1 MKLLL
6 LSFFLMMLYAYTS
19 FAQRPTHV
27 PGAGEPARVFESP
40 VNVVIY
46 IVIPLLIGVFYLLWR
61 RKIKKENKQNQK
73 QK

>member
-1 MKLLL
+1 MKILL
-6 LSFFLMMLYAYTS
+6 LSFPLLMLYAYSS

-40 VNVVIY
+40 VTVVIY
-46 IVIPLLIGVFYLLWR
+46 IVIPLLIGVFYIVWR
-61 RKIKKENKQNQK
+61 KRIKKENQQNQK